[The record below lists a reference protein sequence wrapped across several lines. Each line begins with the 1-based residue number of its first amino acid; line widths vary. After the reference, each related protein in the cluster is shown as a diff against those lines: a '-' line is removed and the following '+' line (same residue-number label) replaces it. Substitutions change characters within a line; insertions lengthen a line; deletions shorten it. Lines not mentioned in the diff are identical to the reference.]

1 MPSQTLNEILNGLNE
16 QQKNAAQTIEG
27 PVQVIA
33 GPGTGKTQILAS
45 RIANILATT
54 DTDPWNILCL
64 TFTDAGVIAMR
75 DRLLKFIGP
84 TAHQVQIHTFH

>member
-33 GPGTGKTQILAS
+33 GPGTGEN
-45 RIANILATT
+45 ANLS
-54 DTDPWNILCL
+54 
-64 TFTDAGVIAMR
+64 FTNC
-75 DRLLKFIGP
+75 
-84 TAHQVQIHTFH
+84 